1 MSRSDDANQSK
12 PIATSR
18 RAALARLGLAVGA
31 AYAAPTLMQLDRS
44 AQAGAS
50 RGCGK
55 GKSGFT
61 PPGNQPACPN

>member
-1 MSRSDDANQSK
+1 MSRIDGVNQAK
-12 PIATSR
+12 PVATSR

-31 AYAAPTLMQLDRS
+31 AYAAPTLLQLDRA

-50 RGCGK
+50 RSCGK
-55 GKSGFT
+55 GKGGFT

>member
-1 MSRSDDANQSK
+1 MSSIDEAKQSEPSVK
-12 PIATSR
+12 SR

-31 AYAAPTLMQLDRS
+31 VYAAPTLLQLDRA

-50 RGCGK
+50 RSCGK
-55 GKSGFT
+55 GKGGFT